1 MSYDKLPDRLSAPMS
16 RGQSATLRTLSVEA
30 YQPKLFE
37 EDLTRAEADR
47 RIDALRREITL
58 ANSF

>member
-1 MSYDKLPDRLSAPMS
+1 MPYAKLPDRLPSPMS
-16 RGQSATLRTLSVEA
+16 QRQVATLRTLSDEA